1 MGGLSVNERLRRLQ
15 EIEGVSG
22 DEGGVAEF
30 VAQSLADVPGVAFRR
45 VGDNLIV
52 TRGRPRAAVLAHM
65 DTVGFTLGHRRE
77 LIRIGGPAVEGG
89 EAVRSTGGDR
99 TYRGRVAIVGD
110 RWRLEG
116 AEDAP
121 PGSRWVWDAPLVQNG
136 DTLTGA
142 YLDNRAGVWCATR
155 VVESCAD
162 VAVAFTVGEEHSGRG
177 AVTCARILH
186 DEMGIEQA
194 LICDVTWADGPVRR
208 GGGAAISLRD
218 RFLPRRVFLERV
230 LTLAAESG
238 VPYQQEIQSDGAS
251 DGAALERSGI
261 PIDWC
266 FVGAPQDA
274 SHSPHEEMQWS
285 DLEATVALYAYLID
299 HL

>member
-1 MGGLSVNERLRRLQ
+1 VNERLRRLQ

-22 DEGGVAEF
+22 DESRVADFVAETLAGVPD
-30 VAQSLADVPGVAFRR
+30 VAIRR
-45 VGDNLIV
+45 VGDNLV
-52 TRGRPRAAVLAHM
+52 VSRGRPRTAVLAHL
-65 DTVGFTLGHRRE
+65 DTVGFTLGYQRE

-89 EAVRSTGGDR
+89 EAIRSTVDGQ
-99 TYRGRVAIVGD
+99 TLRGRVAQHGD
-110 RWRLEG
+110 PWRLEG
-116 AEDAP
+116 ADEAP
-121 PGSRWVWDAPLVQNG
+121 PGSCWVWDSPLVQEA

-155 VVESCAD
+155 VVEECAD

-177 AVTCARILH
+177 AVICGRILH
-186 DEMGIEQA
+186 DELGIGQA
-194 LICDVTWADGPVRR
+194 LICDVTWHDGPVRR

-218 RFLPRRVFLERV
+218 RFLPRRVFLQRV
-230 LTLAAESG
+230 LSLAEASG

-251 DGAALERSGI
+251 DGAAIERSGL

-266 FVGAPQDA
+266 FVGAPQEH
-274 SHSPHEEMQWS
+274 SHSPHESMQWS
-285 DLEATVALYAYLID
+285 DLEATVALYAYLVD